1 MSNIRLTCAESPL
14 AWPINVSLTD
24 LNACDSCGIK
34 VYATQAGSLQILT
47 RRQGGGVGDGVNIQ
61 ENPSIGAD
69 YRGQRYAYEEA
80 IFHSPGMHIFPG
92 QSDVYPAE
100 YHIHMKTMAAPF
112 RFLTLVIPA
121 SQLVPESGKG
131 AAYFA
136 ACRQTPTGTRPALD
150 TLLTESQILQYAGPD
165 VRGRTDANSAPADIC
180 NSSEERQ
187 FLLVLNVVSIRPAD
201 LYRILREGSLSADP
215 KDWPAPGVRAKKA
228 MPSDRLLKAAV
239 LANPGVLVSK
249 ESVGAKASK
258 KMELECKP
266 VEVVNGRD
274 VIKTSAGSVDIKKL
288 LGLDTADEAGAR
300 AASSANMGYAQSA
313 VAFFST
319 LLGLI
324 FADWLLGFLWPL
336 YFSGPTDRLT
346 QWEPIKIW
354 VFLFLALA
362 AAGLSKGILKW
373 LGIE

>member
-1 MSNIRLTCAESPL
+1 
-14 AWPINVSLTD
+14 
-24 LNACDSCGIK
+24 
-34 VYATQAGSLQILT
+34 
-47 RRQGGGVGDGVNIQ
+47 
-61 ENPSIGAD
+61 
-69 YRGQRYAYEEA
+69 
-80 IFHSPGMHIFPG
+80 
-92 QSDVYPAE
+92 
-100 YHIHMKTMAAPF
+100 
-112 RFLTLVIPA
+112 
-121 SQLVPESGKG
+121 
-131 AAYFA
+131 
-136 ACRQTPTGTRPALD
+136 
-150 TLLTESQILQYAGPD
+150 
-165 VRGRTDANSAPADIC
+165 
-180 NSSEERQ
+180 
-187 FLLVLNVVSIRPAD
+187 
-201 LYRILREGSLSADP
+201 
-215 KDWPAPGVRAKKA
+215 